1 MNKIIEINPALF
13 TAGGVSKTKTIK
25 NKSIKHKPII
35 NPSVLKNKFL
45 KRIKQHK
52 TNEIKDAYKNKNVQ
66 PGTNTDL
73 FTDEF
78 SQSIEYLQKLSREKH
93 KNADNQY
100 KKDCL
105 EKKTV
110 KNYNSIYNTFPNVNQ
125 TNINIELPTELKE
138 ERFVMPNDT
147 IVNPIITNNTPQ
159 VNSNIPIHIKPTIN
173 KAPLQIYNDTQRDI
187 LKVSNKPALPNH
199 ADIPYGILKGGNK
212 PTYRAWN
219 KTQKNNISSGV
230 LTSNTIIDNKEL
242 SMREDKL
249 NKLKTKIQERR
260 ANVSSNNNI
269 NEPTDRWM
277 TSNFITNRK
286 NVGIANPPIPPNNT
300 QQLKLSKKIITKRYT
315 LGKSKIKRQIGVL
328 IKNRETRKKVICAH
342 KELKQQPICDIKT
355 YLNEHNL
362 IKIGSKAPTDV
373 MRKLYET
380 AKLSGDIYNLNNDTL
395 LHNLKKSD
403 DNH

>member
-25 NKSIKHKPII
+25 NKSIKNKPII

-52 TNEIKDAYKNKNVQ
+52 TNEIKDTYKNTNVQ
-66 PGTNTDL
+66 PVTNTDL

-93 KNADNQY
+93 KNADNQH

-110 KNYNSIYNTFPNVNQ
+110 KNYNSIYNTFPKVNQ

-138 ERFVMPNDT
+138 DRYVMPNDT
-147 IVNPIITNNTPQ
+147 NKINIVNPIITNNTPQ
-159 VNSNIPIHIKPTIN
+159 VIPIHINPPIP
-173 KAPLQIYNDTQRDI
+173 KAPLQIYNDMQRDM

-199 ADIPYGILKGGNK
+199 ADMPYGILKGGNK

-219 KTQKNNISSGV
+219 KTQKNNMPSGG
-230 LTSNTIIDNKEL
+230 LTSNIIDNKEL

-249 NKLKTKIQERR
+249 NKLKNKIQERH
-260 ANVSSNNNI
+260 ANVSS

-277 TSNFITNRK
+277 TSNFISNRK
-286 NVGIANPPIPPNNT
+286 NGGITTPPIPPNNT
-300 QQLKLSKKIITKRYT
+300 QQQLKLSKKTITKRYT

-328 IKNRETRKKVICAH
+328 IKNRETRKKVISAH